1 MLPAMICISGWNL
14 KAISF
19 ALKLIRRSSNNVND
33 YNLAQET
40 IWHFHLTNTLNMFYL
55 TQQPNGIKLLYVYP
69 SLMNRPG
76 SIYVWTSCENKNFE
90 SNLFANEA
98 RQLRENKQAEFLRLY
113 VIFGSY
119 TTCDISQIVSNFR
132 FTLEW
137 DPVIF
142 YRWFVSSCWVWLLF
156 NNGLLFLLIS
166 LFLRHPWIWQVLT
179 SSMSP
184 NFRSA
189 QEVIGAVTHTMVNA
203 ISRGKLS
210 LAISHSGFRE
220 GRGDLTHVWVYGCRC
235 GFEILTLFRTRIPS
249 EPYRV

>member
-1 MLPAMICISGWNL
+1 MLPAMIYMSAWNL

-19 ALKLIRRSSNNVND
+19 ALKLIRRSSSNFND

-40 IWHFHLTNTLNMFYL
+40 ICHFHLTNTLNMFYL

-69 SLMNRPG
+69 SLKNRPG

-90 SNLFANEA
+90 SHLFANEA
-98 RQLRENKQAEFLRLY
+98 KQIRENKQVEFLRLY

-119 TTCDISQIVSNFR
+119 TTYISQIVSNFR

-156 NNGLLFLLIS
+156 NNGLLFLLIC
-166 LFLRHPWIWQVLT
+166 LFLRH
-179 SSMSP
+179 
-184 NFRSA
+184 R
-189 QEVIGAVTHTMVNA
+189 
-203 ISRGKLS
+203 
-210 LAISHSGFRE
+210 
-220 GRGDLTHVWVYGCRC
+220 
-235 GFEILTLFRTRIPS
+235 
-249 EPYRV
+249 